1 MYTILPGV
9 PILQHMNYVF
19 DFCLH
24 FLKVYLVHLPRCYI
38 LNDYSCCSSI
48 HTCMYLCTVYE
59 TKESDRKWFHL
70 FEGCNEKMALL
81 SLVEVQKF
89 A

>member
-38 LNDYSCCSSI
+38 LNAYSCCSN
-48 HTCMYLCTVYE
+48 TYLYVLMCTVYE
-59 TKESDRKWFHL
+59 TKESDRKWFNL

-81 SLVEVQKF
+81 VEDQKF

>member
-38 LNDYSCCSSI
+38 LNAYSCCSI

-70 FEGCNEKMALL
+70 FEGCNEIMALQ
-81 SLVEVQKF
+81 SLVEDQKF